1 MSKDNLIPPSKEFLE
16 KWKDNTGQWSD
27 PDKANAAR
35 EKGLETRRKNKLMRE
50 KLKDK
55 QKFIEDA
62 LVAATADTPDFMKNI
77 IDSLLSVINSDAT
90 DAKDKLAA
98 LDRLTQITGLQAPK
112 QTEAKI
118 ETKEMSPEEATAIL
132 NSFKVIDGGKS

>member
-1 MSKDNLIPPSKEFLE
+1 MSKDNLIPPSEEFKQ
-16 KWKDNTGQWSD
+16 KWKENTGQWSD

-50 KLKDK
+50 KLKNK
-55 QKFIEDA
+55 QQFIEDA
-62 LVAATADTPDFMKNI
+62 LVAATADSPDFMKNI

-132 NSFKVIDGGKS
+132 NSFKVIDGGKE

>member
-50 KLKDK
+50 KLKNK
-55 QKFIEDA
+55 QQFIEDA
-62 LVAATADTPDFMKNI
+62 LVAATADSPDFMKNI

-118 ETKEMSPEEATAIL
+118 EHKEMTAEEAQKIL
-132 NSFKVIDGGKS
+132 GGFDVIEGGKK